1 VIAYVGGPLNN
12 IGIWV
17 VRPDSQP
24 SRFVDSDS
32 ADSHPVFSPDGRWL
46 AYDSNL
52 SGRLEVYV
60 RPYPAG
66 EPVTQISTTGGGQ
79 PIWSRDGGTLYFNS
93 SIGVMMAVDI
103 LPGPEFRLGNMRR
116 LAVSNMPY
124 YIPVRPYDVL
134 PDGSFLT
141 SVLDRSA
148 PRQPSGV
155 SELQVI
161 LNFGAVVAERVG
173 RGK

>member
-1 VIAYVGGPLNN
+1 
-12 IGIWV
+12 
-17 VRPDSQP
+17 
-24 SRFVDSDS
+24 
-32 ADSHPVFSPDGRWL
+32 
-46 AYDSNL
+46 
-52 SGRLEVYV
+52 
-60 RPYPAG
+60 
-66 EPVTQISTTGGGQ
+66 
-79 PIWSRDGGTLYFNS
+79 
-93 SIGVMMAVDI
+93 MMAVDI